1 MKGQELEIIYMHYYK
16 PLLLYAFS
24 LTHCRED
31 AEDLV
36 ANTFMKALLSFED
49 GNIQAWLYRVLKNE
63 FYNMYKRQRKII
75 FLNDEQWESPTQL
88 IHEFFQQEQKRWLY
102 KHIYQLP
109 DKERQIMLLSLE
121 TSLNDAMI
129 SKMVGLSIENIR
141 VIRHRVKKKLI
152 DLYQKEENL

>member
-36 ANTFMKALLSFED
+36 ANTFMKALLSFEG

-63 FYNMYKRQRKII
+63 FYNMYKKQRKLIH
-75 FLNDEQWESPTQL
+75 LDDEQTESSSYL
-88 IHEFFQQEQKRWLY
+88 VDEFFQQEQKRWLY

-109 DKERQIMLLSLE
+109 DKEKQIMLLSLE
-121 TSLNDAMI
+121 TTLNDEII
-129 SKMVGLSIENIR
+129 SKMVGLSIGNVR

-152 DLYQKEENL
+152 NLYQKEEKL